1 LKLRHQNLKGLKRKD
16 GILTKCPI
24 FDNQKKNMK
33 IEVSNGEIID
43 KLTIIQIKLER
54 ISDSSKLA
62 NLKKEF
68 DILKDAAA
76 KIIDVKHPL
85 YLSLYKVNC
94 ELWDIEDHIRDLE
107 RRKDFGND
115 FVETARSV
123 YFKNDL
129 RSEIKREINILTS
142 SGLIEEK
149 SYEKY

>member
-1 LKLRHQNLKGLKRKD
+1 
-16 GILTKCPI
+16 
-24 FDNQKKNMK
+24 MK

-54 ISDSSKLA
+54 IKEKAKLV

-68 DILKDAAA
+68 DELIQSSSL
-76 KIIDVKHPL
+76 IISTSDPSYIEL
-85 YLSLYKVNC
+85 YQVNC

-107 RRKDFGND
+107 RKKDFGSD
-115 FVETARSV
+115 FIATARAV
-123 YFKNDL
+123 YVKNDR
-129 RSEIKREINILTS
+129 RSELKREINIKTS

>member
-1 LKLRHQNLKGLKRKD
+1 
-16 GILTKCPI
+16 
-24 FDNQKKNMK
+24 MK

-54 ISDSSKLA
+54 IKDKAKLK
-62 NLKKEF
+62 NIKKEYEELLKVSSS
-68 DILKDAAA
+68 ILSTSD
-76 KIIDVKHPL
+76 
-85 YLSLYKVNC
+85 SLYKDLYLINF

-115 FVETARSV
+115 FISTAREV
-123 YFKNDL
+123 YIKNDK
-129 RSEIKREINILTS
+129 RSELKREINIRTS